1 MREDDAIL
9 LGTILTIGVGF
20 FAGILYLCKSN
31 VCIRTHDLDMVSAMD
46 VTYNDIYKDME
57 HSPV

>member
-46 VTYNDIYKDME
+46 VTYNDIYRRME
-57 HSPV
+57 SNA

>member
-1 MREDDAIL
+1 MREEDAIL

-31 VCIRTHDLDMVSAMD
+31 VCIRNHDLDMVSAMD

-57 HSPV
+57 QGPV

>member
-46 VTYNDIYKDME
+46 VTYNDIYKNME
-57 HSPV
+57 HDPV

>member
-1 MREDDAIL
+1 MREEDAIL

-46 VTYNDIYKDME
+46 VTYNDIYKNME
-57 HSPV
+57 HDPV

>member
-1 MREDDAIL
+1 MREEDAIL

-20 FAGILYLCKSN
+20 FAGILYFCKSN

-46 VTYNDIYKDME
+46 VTYNDIYKNME
-57 HSPV
+57 QDPV